1 MDPNQLVPQAPKP
14 APPQNLNLV
23 ITPDTSF
30 HSVATQVLRQQQA
43 LEALQ
48 LPLTQQPIPQSQP
61 VPAPQLTQEPL
72 VAPLQQQQVQ
82 LQALPQTTPLQNQ
95 VLPSSII
102 ARQKLIYIT
111 ENQNYSHQ
119 HELIQFDKTR
129 I

>member
-48 LPLTQQPIPQSQP
+48 QPLTQQPVPQAQP
-61 VPAPQLTQEPL
+61 VLAPQLTQEPP
-72 VAPLQQQQVQ
+72 VAPLQQQPVQ

-95 VLPSSII
+95 VLPSS
-102 ARQKLIYIT
+102 KLLVKNSST
-111 ENQNYSHQ
+111 
-119 HELIQFDKTR
+119 
-129 I
+129 

>member
-48 LPLTQQPIPQSQP
+48 QPLTQQPVPQAQP
-61 VPAPQLTQEPL
+61 VLAPQLTQEPP
-72 VAPLQQQQVQ
+72 VAPLQQQPVQ

-102 ARQKLIYIT
+102 ARQKLIHINKNLKYT
-111 ENQNYSHQ
+111 HQ
-119 HELIQFDKTR
+119 HIHSIQ
-129 I
+129 

>member
-48 LPLTQQPIPQSQP
+48 QPLTQQPVPKAQP
-61 VPAPQLTQEPL
+61 VVAPQLTQEPP
-72 VAPLQQQQVQ
+72 VVPLQQQPVQ

-95 VLPSSII
+95 VLTSS
-102 ARQKLIYIT
+102 KLLVKNSST
-111 ENQNYSHQ
+111 
-119 HELIQFDKTR
+119 
-129 I
+129 